1 MTPASYKPPG
11 EAIQVACLTIIHK
24 LLEACRTRSPDSRE
38 CAIALFRYDQVRL
51 LAPIAELRMLVAG
64 LSGFINPQSLA

>member
-1 MTPASYKPPG
+1 MMCLTRLHKLVEAAKFWGSQVVCLVEQCPPPG
-11 EAIQVACLTIIHK
+11 SCEFAT
-24 LLEACRTRSPDSRE
+24 S
-38 CAIALFRYDQVRL
+38 LFRYDQVRL